1 MEVIIYTTP
10 TCAWCKKLKEW
21 LKKKKV
27 SYQEHDV
34 VESDDAREIMID
46 KSGQMAVPVIE
57 MAGEIIVG
65 FDEARMEEILKKEEP
80 VKKGKK

>member
-10 TCAWCKKLKEW
+10 TCTWCKKLKEW

-34 VESDDAREIMID
+34 IESDKAREDMIA

-57 MAGEIIVG
+57 VAGQIMVG
-65 FDEARMEEILKKEEP
+65 FQEEKLAALIGKSKK
-80 VKKGKK
+80 

>member
-1 MEVIIYTTP
+1 MEAIIYTTP
-10 TCAWCKKLKEW
+10 TCSWCKKLKEW

-34 VESDDAREIMID
+34 IESDDAREIMID
-46 KSGQMAVPVIE
+46 KSAQMAVPVIE

-65 FDEARMEEILKKEEP
+65 FDEARMEEILKREEP
-80 VKKGKK
+80 QKKQKK

>member
-1 MEVIIYTTP
+1 MEAIIYTTP
-10 TCAWCKKLKEW
+10 TCTWCKKLKEW

-80 VKKGKK
+80 VKKQKK

>member
-1 MEVIIYTTP
+1 MEVTIYTTP

-34 VESDDAREIMID
+34 IESDNARDDMIA

-57 MAGEIIVG
+57 VAGQIIVG
-65 FDEARMEEILKKEEP
+65 FQEEKLEALIG
-80 VKKGKK
+80 KGKK

>member
-1 MEVIIYTTP
+1 MEVTIYTTP
-10 TCAWCKKLKEW
+10 TCTWCKKLKEW

-34 VESDDAREIMID
+34 IESDDARDIMID

-57 MAGEIIVG
+57 MAGEVIVG

-80 VKKGKK
+80 VKKQKK

>member
-1 MEVIIYTTP
+1 MEVTLYTTP
-10 TCAWCKKLKEW
+10 TCSWCKKLKEW

-34 VESDDAREIMID
+34 TESDSAREIMID

-57 MAGEIIVG
+57 IAGEIIVG
-65 FDEARMEEILKKEEP
+65 FDEARLEEILKKEEP
-80 VKKGKK
+80 VKKLKK

>member
-1 MEVIIYTTP
+1 MEAIIYTTP

-34 VESDDAREIMID
+34 IESDDAREIMID

-65 FDEARMEEILKKEEP
+65 FDEARMEAILKKEEP

>member
-1 MEVIIYTTP
+1 MEVTIYTTP
-10 TCAWCKKLKEW
+10 TCAWCKKLKDW

-34 VESDDAREIMID
+34 IESDDAREIMID
-46 KSGQMAVPVIE
+46 KSAQMAVPVIE

-80 VKKGKK
+80 QKKQKK

>member
-1 MEVIIYTTP
+1 MEVTIYTTP

-21 LKKKKV
+21 LKKNKV

-34 VESDDAREIMID
+34 IESDDAREIMID

-80 VKKGKK
+80 QKKQKK